1 MCYNT
6 DIQNPC
12 RGAESGT
19 KAPCKKESEESV
31 FMKLNTKRT
40 VLVGLAFMSICAF
53 WQVYDGIIPLI
64 LKYTFGIGD
73 TVSGAVMALDNILAL
88 FMLPLFG
95 SLSDR
100 TNTKIGRRMP
110 FIVFGSIGAIAC
122 MFLIPYAN
130 AQANLPLFIV
140 ALGLVLIFMATYRS
154 PAVALMPDVTPKPLR
169 SKANAIINL
178 MGAVGGIIL
187 LVAIKMLVPAGDN
200 PSYFPVFAFTAV
212 LMAIC
217 VIVLYITIKEP
228 ACVAQKEKECLDMGI
243 VEEDEAETLE
253 TNKGEKMNPA
263 VFRSLVLILASVV
276 LWFMGYNAVTTHFSK
291 YARETWGMEGGN
303 YAMVLMIAQAA
314 AIVAYI
320 PVGSIASKVGRK
332 RTIQYGIVMLA
343 VAFASSVFFFEFSP
357 LLFGFFALAGVA
369 WAFINVNSYP
379 MVVEMSR
386 GADVG
391 KYTGFYY
398 TASMSAQVLTPVV
411 SGWLME
417 HIGYHTLFPYA
428 AICVVG
434 SFITICFVKHG
445 DAKPVAKKA
454 GIDVFDEMD

>member
-1 MCYNT
+1 
-6 DIQNPC
+6 
-12 RGAESGT
+12 
-19 KAPCKKESEESV
+19 
-31 FMKLNTKRT
+31 MKLNTKRT

-73 TVSGAVMALDNILAL
+73 TASGVIMALDNVLAL

-95 SLSDR
+95 VLSDK
-100 TNTKIGRRMP
+100 TNTRIGRRMP
-110 FIVFGSIGAIAC
+110 YIVGGSIGAVAC
-122 MFLIPYAN
+122 LLLIPLAN
-130 AQANLPLFIV
+130 KIHSL
-140 ALGLVLIFMATYRS
+140 ALLLIGLGVVLISMATYRS

-178 MGAVGGIIL
+178 MGAVGGMIML
-187 LVAIKMLVPAGDN
+187 GAIPVLVPKGDN
-200 PSYFPVFAFTAV
+200 PNYFPVFIFTAV
-212 LMAIC
+212 VMAVC
-217 VIVLYITIKEP
+217 VILLYTTIKEP
-228 ACVAQKEKECLDMGI
+228 ACVKQMQKESADFGLD
-243 VEEDEAETLE
+243 EHEDGAHAPAA
-253 TNKGEKMNPA
+253 GERMSPA

-291 YARETWGMEGGN
+291 YARESWGMEGGN
-303 YAMVLMIAQAA
+303 YALVLMIAQAA

-320 PVGSIASKVGRK
+320 PVGSIASRIGRK
-332 RTIQYGIVMLA
+332 RTIQMGIVMLA
-343 VAFASSVFFFEFSP
+343 LAFGSSMFFFQFSP
-357 LLFGFFALAGVA
+357 LLFGFFALAGIA

-391 KYTGFYY
+391 KYTGYYY
-398 TASMSAQVLTPVV
+398 TFSMSAQIITPIF

-417 HIGYHTLFPYA
+417 YVGYHTLFPYA

-434 SFITICFVKHG
+434 SLITMCFVKHG
-445 DAKPVAKKA
+445 DAKPIPSKSTLESFE
-454 GIDVFDEMD
+454 DMD